1 MLNNKIPQLTSLGV
15 ISSIIGQYISD
26 VILNVLFYGK
36 DDFIEIITM
45 ISPIPLYYAAT
56 ISGFF
61 SGSISEN
68 VDVLT
73 NAAFRNVLYVYF
85 NSYYSKLLDEED
97 IVDDID
103 IQELIQ
109 DTIAII
115 ILLYTIDEYSR
126 ESYLQFKRDKRN
138 GVTPTQSKRTIQ
150 STVIV
155 TFITNAYAFYKL
167 NNNDTNQI
175 DRSIDL

>member
-1 MLNNKIPQLTSLGV
+1 MINPNIPKLTSLGV
-15 ISSIIGQYISD
+15 ISSIIGQYVSD
-26 VILNVLFYGK
+26 VILNIVYDRK
-36 DDFIEIITM
+36 DDFFEIITD
-45 ISPIPLYYAAT
+45 ISEMPLYYAAT
-56 ISGFF
+56 VSGFF
-61 SGSISEN
+61 SSSISEN

-85 NSYYSKLLDEED
+85 NAYFSKKFNETD
-97 IVDDID
+97 IVDDLD
-103 IQELIQ
+103 LNELVQ

-126 ESYLQFKRDKRN
+126 ESFKGFRDAKLKGEKYDSSNR
-138 GVTPTQSKRTIQ
+138 SIKSTI
-150 STVIV
+150 IV

-167 NNNDTNQI
+167 SNDDTNQI

>member
-1 MLNNKIPQLTSLGV
+1 MINKDIPKLASLGV
-15 ISSIIGQYISD
+15 ISSLIGQYVSD
-26 VILNVLFYGK
+26 IILNIFFYNK
-36 DDFIEIITM
+36 SDFLEIITS
-45 ISPIPLYYAAT
+45 ISPLPLYYAST

-85 NSYYSKLLDEED
+85 NAYYSKVLNEED
-97 IVDDID
+97 IID
-103 IQELIQ
+103 NIDVEELIQ

-115 ILLYTIDEYSR
+115 ILLYTIDEYTR
-126 ESYLQFKRDKRN
+126 ESYKQFKENKRN
-138 GVTPTQSKRTIQ
+138 GIKQTQDKRTIE
-150 STVIV
+150 STIIV

-167 NNNDTNQI
+167 SNDDTNQI
-175 DRSIDL
+175 DRSIDI

>member
-1 MLNNKIPQLTSLGV
+1 MLNKDIPRLTSLGV
-15 ISSIIGQYISD
+15 ISSLIGQYVSD
-26 VILNVLFYGK
+26 VILNIFFHNK
-36 DDFIEIITM
+36 SDFLEIITM
-45 ISPIPLYYAAT
+45 ISPVPLYYAAT

-73 NAAFRNVLYVYF
+73 NAAFRNVMYVYF
-85 NSYYSKLLDEED
+85 NNYYSKVIGEED

-103 IQELIQ
+103 LKELVQ

-126 ESYLQFKRDKRN
+126 ESFLQYRKDKQNGFKPKQD
-138 GVTPTQSKRTIQ
+138 KRTIE
-150 STVIV
+150 STIIV

-167 NNNDTNQI
+167 SNNDTNQI

>member
-1 MLNNKIPQLTSLGV
+1 MLNPNIPKLTSLGV
-15 ISSIIGQYISD
+15 MSSIIGQYVSD
-26 VILNVLFYGK
+26 VILNVIFYSK
-36 DDFIEIITM
+36 DDFMEIITS
-45 ISPIPLYYAAT
+45 ISPVPLYYAAT

-73 NAAFRNVLYVYF
+73 NATFRNVLYVYF
-85 NSYYSKLLDEED
+85 NSYYSKLLNEED

-103 IQELIQ
+103 LTELIQ
-109 DTIAII
+109 DSIAII
-115 ILLYTIDEYSR
+115 ILLYTLDEYSR
-126 ESYLQFKRDKRN
+126 ESFKEFKSAKKNNTKPNSLDRSFK
-138 GVTPTQSKRTIQ
+138 STI
-150 STVIV
+150 IV
-155 TFITNAYAFYKL
+155 TFITNAYSFYKL